1 MKEIMPKSL
10 RSKVLLGTLWSTSF
24 ALLAVGGYFG
34 GRTAEAKYEDLN
46 TTSAP
51 EVKLQNQ
58 GRYEEAVQTVLDR
71 IREGL
76 READADT
83 EVAVIYLNAAKK
95 DLPNREKWAQ
105 QAVPYV
111 DKAAALAPHDPF
123 ILESAMDDF
132 NTVGDYSENSCP
144 HYDKAVQF
152 GQAALALLQ
161 GNSVTVEGYIRS
173 SYPAQPIRDRI
184 QPTVKRIRDKVE
196 ACCKRWQ

>member
-1 MKEIMPKSL
+1 MEEIMPKSL
-10 RSKVLLGTLWSTSF
+10 RSKILLETLWATSV
-24 ALLAVGGYFG
+24 AIVAVGAYFG

-51 EVKLQNQ
+51 ELKLQDQ
-58 GRYEEAVQTVLDR
+58 GRYEEAVQTVLNR

-76 READADT
+76 SEAEADS

-132 NTVGDYSENSCP
+132 NTVGDYSENGCP
-144 HYDKAVQF
+144 QYDKAVQF
-152 GQAALALLQ
+152 AQAALALLQ

-173 SYPAQPIRDRI
+173 SYPARPIRDRVE
-184 QPTVKRIRDKVE
+184 PTLKRIQNKVE
-196 ACCKRWQ
+196 ACCKR